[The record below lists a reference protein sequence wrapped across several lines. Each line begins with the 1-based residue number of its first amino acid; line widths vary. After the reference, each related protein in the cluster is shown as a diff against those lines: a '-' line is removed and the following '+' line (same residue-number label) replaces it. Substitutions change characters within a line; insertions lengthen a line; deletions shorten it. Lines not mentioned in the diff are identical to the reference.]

1 MNGLPRLNLPLAGGL
16 RFARDAEGRVRVF
29 DPLRRQYV
37 ALTPEEYVRQT
48 FVAWMT
54 GELHYPASIMANEV
68 SLKLNGMSRRCDT
81 VVFHPDGRPL
91 MIVEYKA
98 PEVTVT
104 QTTFDQIARYNMVL
118 RAEYLVVSN
127 GLGTYCCHIDY
138 RTGTYQFIPTVPDY
152 AQLRN
157 YFGNN

>member
-1 MNGLPRLNLPLAGGL
+1 MERLPKLNLPAAEGL
-16 RFARDAEGRVRVF
+16 RFTRDEAGRVKVF
-29 DPLRRQYV
+29 DPLRRAHV

-48 FVAWMT
+48 FVSWMT
-54 GELHYPASIMANEV
+54 HSLHYPASIMANEV
-68 SLKLNGMSRRCDT
+68 SVKLNGLSRRCDT

-98 PEVTVT
+98 PEVTIS
-104 QTTFDQIARYNMVL
+104 QATFDQIVRYNMVL

-127 GLGTYCCHIDY
+127 GLNHYCCHIDY
-138 RTGTYQFIPTVPDY
+138 QTETYQFIPQVPDY
-152 AQLRN
+152 VQLRA

>member
-1 MNGLPRLNLPLAGGL
+1 MNSDGL
-16 RFARDAEGRVRVF
+16 RIVTDGDGKRKVF
-29 DPLRRQYV
+29 DPLRKKYV
-37 ALTPEEYVRQT
+37 ALTPEEHVRQT

-68 SLKLNGMSRRCDT
+68 SVRLNGMSRRCDT

-98 PEVTVT
+98 PDV
-104 QTTFDQIARYNMVL
+104 QISQATFDQIVRYNMVL

-127 GLGTYCCHIDY
+127 GLSTYCCHIDY
-138 RTGTYQFIPTVPDY
+138 RTGSYQFIPAVPDY
-152 AQLRN
+152 AALRS